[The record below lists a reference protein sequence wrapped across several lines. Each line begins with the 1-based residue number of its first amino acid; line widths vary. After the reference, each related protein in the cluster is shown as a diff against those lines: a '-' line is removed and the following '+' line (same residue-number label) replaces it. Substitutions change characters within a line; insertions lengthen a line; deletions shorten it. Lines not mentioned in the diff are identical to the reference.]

1 MTQAPAADLI
11 LHHYETSPFS
21 EKIRVLLGV
30 KGAAWRSVLIPS
42 ILPKPDLTPLTGGY
56 RRTPVMQ
63 IGADIYLD
71 TQIMLAEI
79 ERRWPSPRTISGA
92 DWAANLWADRLMF
105 QTAVP
110 LIFGELGAQVPEA
123 FIKDR
128 EKLSGRPFDPA
139 AMAAAAPFMATQF
152 RGHAAFIEEGLADRP
167 WLAGDAPGL
176 ADAAAYMNIWFA
188 GRNVPATTARLLS
201 GLTRTLD
208 WRDRVRALGHGQ
220 RTELTGAEALE
231 IARSSEPAAAPAHD
245 PADPSGLQAGAA
257 VVVMA
262 DDYGRDPVR
271 GVLVSATARSIT
283 LAREDAAVGLVHV
296 HTPRVGYVLAAG

>member
-1 MTQAPAADLI
+1 MTQATASDLI

-21 EKIRVLLGV
+21 EKVRVLLGI
-30 KGAAWRSVLIPS
+30 KGAPWRSVLIPS
-42 ILPKPDLTPLTGGY
+42 IMPKPDLTPLTGGY

-79 ERRWPSPRTISGA
+79 ERRLPAPRTVTGT
-92 DWAANLWADRLMF
+92 DWAVNLWADRLMF

-128 EKLSGRPFDPA
+128 EQLSGRPFDPA
-139 AMAAAAPFMATQF
+139 AMAAAVPYMATQF

-167 WLAGDAPGL
+167 WLAGNRPGV
-176 ADAAAYMNIWFA
+176 ADAAAFMNIWFA
-188 GRNVPATTARLLS
+188 GRNVPATTAKLLA
-201 GLTRTLD
+201 GLPRVLD
-208 WRDRVRALGHGQ
+208 WSERMRALGHGD

-231 IARSSEPAAAPAHD
+231 IARSAEPATPPAHD
-245 PADPSGLQAGAA
+245 PADPSGLAPGAA

-271 GVLVSATARSIT
+271 GALVAATARSIT
-283 LAREDAAVGLVHV
+283 IARDDPAVGRVHV
-296 HTPRVGYVLAAG
+296 HTPRVGYVLMAG